1 MIPSVAATLAKCD
14 CFTLITIENGQ
25 IASVANI
32 DNPPHEEG
40 GCMRPVM
47 LLSDAGADAIV
58 AARHGHASVHGFTE
72 AGIDVYFEN
81 ETPKVGDVAELIAQG
96 KVEKMTADN
105 TCHH

>member
-1 MIPSVAATLAKCD
+1 MRYYLIAGEASGDLHGSNLIRGIRKADSGAVFRFWGGDKMAEAGGAENLAMHYKK
-14 CFTLITIENGQ
+14 
-25 IASVANI
+25 ASF
-32 DNPPHEEG
+32 
-40 GCMRPVM
+40 M
-47 LLSDAGADAIV
+47 
-58 AARHGHASVHGFTE
+58 GFTE